1 MRGAA
6 DDSQNAI
13 GVGVGQSVSYHLQAL
28 TSREEKGD
36 FNKIKAGTSMNPPFV
51 VVTKKNASV
60 LAQLIK
66 YLGNL
71 PVATTDVSGKKHFS
85 AEYPLLVID
94 DEADQASL
102 NTKDCYN
109 ADGSLKDDF
118 NPTTINKHI
127 RRLLGLFDCYSYV
140 GYTAT
145 PFANIFIP
153 PKSENPKYGKDL
165 FPKDFI
171 VNIPR
176 PKNYIGALEYFGLT
190 DGDETVKAMPL
201 FREIEK
207 GKDYLG
213 KGTKKDDPVGA
224 IPDELKLALK
234 SFVISVAV
242 RNLRGQFAKPNSM
255 LIHIVRFKGQQ
266 NIIKRKVEK
275 YFLEEI
281 YNFIKNDDSEIEKEL
296 KRFGKRIMLLP
307 QLSREVTF
315 LNTWMELPST
325 VGMLFIKK

>member
-127 RRLLGLFDCYSYV
+127 RRLL
-140 GYTAT
+140 
-145 PFANIFIP
+145 
-153 PKSENPKYGKDL
+153 
-165 FPKDFI
+165 
-171 VNIPR
+171 
-176 PKNYIGALEYFGLT
+176 
-190 DGDETVKAMPL
+190 
-201 FREIEK
+201 
-207 GKDYLG
+207 
-213 KGTKKDDPVGA
+213 
-224 IPDELKLALK
+224 
-234 SFVISVAV
+234 
-242 RNLRGQFAKPNSM
+242 
-255 LIHIVRFKGQQ
+255 
-266 NIIKRKVEK
+266 
-275 YFLEEI
+275 
-281 YNFIKNDDSEIEKEL
+281 
-296 KRFGKRIMLLP
+296 
-307 QLSREVTF
+307 
-315 LNTWMELPST
+315 
-325 VGMLFIKK
+325 